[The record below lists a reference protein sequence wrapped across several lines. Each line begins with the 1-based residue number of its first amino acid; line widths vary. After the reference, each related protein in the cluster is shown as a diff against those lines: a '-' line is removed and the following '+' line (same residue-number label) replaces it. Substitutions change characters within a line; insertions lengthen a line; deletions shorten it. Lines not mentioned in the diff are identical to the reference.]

1 MLDERLSLILSL
13 YEPCELAA
21 DIGTDHARLPTALLR
36 KGVCR
41 RMILTDIS
49 RDALER
55 ARAQMIRARLTD
67 RAELRLGNGLEPL
80 REACGCI
87 SVTGMGGR
95 TIREILLAGQD
106 RLRGATLILSGQT
119 DFPLLRRTLTE
130 LGYAPDREEPCLSG
144 GHFYLVIRARPGLT
158 PLTEREIRLGGPLY
172 QSRSPTLIPFLRRWE
187 QITRERLEGL
197 LSAKDTDPA
206 RLDELREDLDSYHHY
221 LEEHQP

>member
-1 MLDERLSLILSL
+1 MLDERLSLIFSL
-13 YEPCELAA
+13 YEPCDLAA
-21 DIGTDHARLPTALLR
+21 DIGTDHARLPTVLLK
-36 KGVCR
+36 KGICR

-49 RDALER
+49 PDALER

-67 RAELRLGNGLEPL
+67 RADLRLGNGLEPL

-95 TIREILLAGQD
+95 TIREILLSGRD

-119 DFPLLRRTLTE
+119 DFPLIRRTLSE

-144 GHFYLVIRARPGLT
+144 GHFYLVTRARPGL
-158 PLTEREIRLGGPLY
+158 PALSEREIRLGGPLY
-172 QSRSPTLIPFLRRWE
+172 QSRSPALLPFLRRWE

-197 LSAKDTDPA
+197 LAASGADPSQVK
-206 RLDELREDLDSYHHY
+206 ELREELDFYHHY
-221 LEEHQP
+221 LEEHPS